1 MIKFQFFVSLIL
13 DVYSKELICH
23 QYIQGQKMN
32 LSWYGYK
39 DKVSIQDSWDCIEIM
54 TSNLFGVTEHHLI
67 ISTGKMEVCTSPTTK
82 NLSQRYF
89 GMRLLILITE
99 PNNYWGMEGCGQIV
113 AGSSGHWNDGHC
125 RYSLIRNF

>member
-39 DKVSIQDSWDCIEIM
+39 DKVSIQDS
-54 TSNLFGVTEHHLI
+54 
-67 ISTGKMEVCTSPTTK
+67 
-82 NLSQRYF
+82 
-89 GMRLLILITE
+89 
-99 PNNYWGMEGCGQIV
+99 
-113 AGSSGHWNDGHC
+113 
-125 RYSLIRNF
+125 